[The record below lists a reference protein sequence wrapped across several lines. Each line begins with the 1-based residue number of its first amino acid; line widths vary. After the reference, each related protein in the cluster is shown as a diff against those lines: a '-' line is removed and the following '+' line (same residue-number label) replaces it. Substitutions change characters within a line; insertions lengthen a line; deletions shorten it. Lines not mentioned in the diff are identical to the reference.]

1 LPSKDKKEE
10 KAEKASFPDIITPF
24 SPSSAMTD
32 YIKRFFYQIIGIY
45 FPAAILFLYIYLFWL
60 VGPGTDPINYY
71 KNDTNFVD
79 GWPRSLVSNT
89 GTLSNMEISNNA
101 GTISVIL
108 FLVAVVILGEAINAL
123 TARITMLSPVI
134 TSKREYLEFG
144 IRQRPFPG
152 ISKGANWPI
161 WLNETSFPVSFA
173 QFDRYYVSAL
183 EQDKRTLAGKIGWLS
198 FYRNMVGVFVIIFI
212 LQSLLLLIT
221 YMLTGKV
228 RGYEIYVL
236 MISGIAIALLLLGY
250 RAQIK
255 SNYATFWDAYKRY
268 ELRKNLEIRYGDLM
282 LAFGIKD
289 KYKTKA
295 LEYLVDRW
303 YLGADTTI
311 QTISRYFL
319 TVLERKYVKLFLY
332 KKESRNGTSEKPPW
346 PSKVFV
352 RDIREIEKKTKDTL
366 ARSYSDW
373 NRGAYERVIANAIDA
388 FTRINRFLNKD
399 NYQDLIG
406 KVERSLEHSS
416 PLGEEW
422 KDWRESPSEDD
433 WKTILGFYILE
444 NSLRTD
450 AAFVEISRNLSN
462 RGWTTQND
470 KLVDKNKGANNKQ
483 AKKSNSISDEEQ
495 TKLKSS
501 TKGEIHD
508 FYTVDE
514 EKDKKIYD
522 QLANLIRETSDD
534 YQRAFLAIMD
544 TLKILNE
551 LLSERK
557 LDRSQKEI
565 CFTRVKSLYRLFGGY
580 EYVAA
585 RDQADKFFEG
595 IFQSGVEDVTLESEG
610 IFSEAS
616 FIGDSYRL
624 LNAMPEGAIITSIIN
639 STPMKLNLS
648 HTDANGINYDISLEP
663 YSSTTVKKQDSLK
676 LMAAGEWN
684 AKCLGIGHHSKSEQ
698 IRISIPGQI
707 RIQILWEAPILRR

>member
-1 LPSKDKKEE
+1 LSSKDKKEE
-10 KAEKASFPDIITPF
+10 KVEKASLPDVIKPF

-45 FPAAILFLYIYLFWL
+45 FPAAILFLYIFLFWL
-60 VGPGTDPINYY
+60 VGIETDPINYY

-79 GWPRSLVSNT
+79 GWPRSLVNNT
-89 GTLSNMEISNNA
+89 GILSNMEISNNG
-101 GTISVIL
+101 GTVSVIL
-108 FLVAVVILGEAINAL
+108 FIVAVVILGEAINAL

-134 TSKREYLEFG
+134 TSKKEYLEFG

-221 YMLTGKV
+221 HMLTGKV

-236 MISGIAIALLLLGY
+236 TIAGIAIALLLLGY

-319 TVLERKYVKLFLY
+319 TTLERKYVRLFQYNKDIPNERVSPNLEDDV
-332 KKESRNGTSEKPPW
+332 KK
-346 PSKVFV
+346 
-352 RDIREIEKKTKDTL
+352 IEKKIKDVLTH
-366 ARSYSDW
+366 SYSDW

-388 FTRINRFLNKD
+388 FGRIDRFLTK
-399 NYQDLIG
+399 YKEEL
-406 KVERSLEHSS
+406 KSF
-416 PLGEEW
+416 PPPAGEC
-422 KDWRESPSEDD
+422 KDWNDSPSEAD

-450 AAFVEISRNLSN
+450 AAFIEISRNLSN

-470 KLVDKNKGANNKQ
+470 KAVDENKGASNKQ
-483 AKKSNSISDEEQ
+483 AKKSNPIPDEEQ

-501 TKGEIHD
+501 IRGEIHD

-514 EKDKKIYD
+514 ENDKKLYD
-522 QLANLIRETSDD
+522 QMANLIRETADD

-565 CFTRVKSLYRLFGGY
+565 CFDRVKNIYRLFGGY
-580 EYVAA
+580 EYVTAREAA
-585 RDQADKFFEG
+585 DRFFED
-595 IFQSGVEDVTLESEG
+595 IFQSGVEDVTLKSEG

-616 FIGDSYRL
+616 FIGDSCKL
-624 LNAMPEGAIITSIIN
+624 LNAMPEGAIITRIIN

-648 HTDANGINYDISLEP
+648 HTDANGINYDIGLEP
-663 YSSTTVKKQDSLK
+663 YSSTMVKKEDSLK

-698 IRISIPGQI
+698 IHISIPGQI
-707 RIQILWEAPILRR
+707 RIQIRWEAPILRR